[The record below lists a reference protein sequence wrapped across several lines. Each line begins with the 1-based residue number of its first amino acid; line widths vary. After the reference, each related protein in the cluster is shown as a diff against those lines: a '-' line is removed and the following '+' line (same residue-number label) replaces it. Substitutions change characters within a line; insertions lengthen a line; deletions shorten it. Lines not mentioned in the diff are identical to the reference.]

1 MVAKRILF
9 DPEGCIS
16 PSADNSA
23 ELDDSDIFKISISSL
38 DEELFSSVLIFTLS
52 FLSFTF
58 LEQTKKHS

>member
-16 PSADNSA
+16 PSTDNSA

-38 DEELFSSVLIFTLS
+38 DEELSSSVLIFTLS